1 MNPVLKRVLAVV
13 AGVVGLVVGVLAVVA
28 LREATLSTHQPVPR
42 NSRIEV
48 IVTARARG
56 AEPGH
61 TLDEMV
67 EAQLLSCRF
76 QVNSDV
82 VGDIEYEGD
91 GRYRAVFTPTLD
103 ETNRRQFRGCLND
116 WLIDHFRMHVVSMTE
131 L

>member
-1 MNPVLKRVLAVV
+1 VKYVLRVV
-13 AGVVGLVVGVLAVVA
+13 AGAVGLTIGILLVIA
-28 LREATLSTHQPVPR
+28 LREATLSTHQPVPA

-48 IVTARARG
+48 VVTARTRD

-67 EAQLLSCRF
+67 EAQLLACRF
-76 QVNSDV
+76 QVNSNV
-82 VGDIEYEGD
+82 VGNIEHQGS
-91 GRYRAVFTPTLD
+91 GRYRAVFAPTLD

-116 WLIDHFRMHVVSMTE
+116 WLIDHFRMHVVHMRE

>member
-1 MNPVLKRVLAVV
+1 VKYVLRVV
-13 AGVVGLVVGVLAVVA
+13 AGAVGLTIGVVLVIA
-28 LREATLSTHQPVPR
+28 LREATLSTHQPVPA

-48 IVTARARG
+48 VVTARTRG

-76 QVNSDV
+76 QVNSNV
-82 VGDIEYEGD
+82 VGDIEQQGN

-116 WLIDHFRMHVVSMTE
+116 WMIDHFRMHVVRMRE

>member
-1 MNPVLKRVLAVV
+1 VKHVVRVIAGIVGFAIGIVV
-13 AGVVGLVVGVLAVVA
+13 VIA
-28 LREATLSTHQPVPR
+28 LREATLSTHQPVAA

-48 IVTARARG
+48 VVTARTRD

-76 QVNSDV
+76 QVNSNV
-82 VGDIEYEGD
+82 VGNIEHQGN

-103 ETNRRQFRGCLND
+103 QTNRRQFRGCLND
-116 WLIDHFRMHVVSMTE
+116 WLIDHFRMHVVRMRE

>member
-1 MNPVLKRVLAVV
+1 VKYVLRVV
-13 AGVVGLVVGVLAVVA
+13 AGAVGLTIGVVLVIA
-28 LREATLSTHQPVPR
+28 LREATLSTHQPVPA

-48 IVTARARG
+48 VVTARARG

-76 QVNSDV
+76 QVNSNV
-82 VGDIEYEGD
+82 VGDIEQQGN

-116 WLIDHFRMHVVSMTE
+116 WMIDHFRMHVVRMRE